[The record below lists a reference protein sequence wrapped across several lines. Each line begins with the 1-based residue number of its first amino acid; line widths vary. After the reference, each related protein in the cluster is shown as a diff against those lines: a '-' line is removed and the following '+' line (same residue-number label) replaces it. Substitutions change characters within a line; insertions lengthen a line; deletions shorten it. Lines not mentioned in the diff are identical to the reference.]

1 MRALLSSRRF
11 QAVAS
16 IVLALGLFAFFLSR
30 VPLGDIARQ
39 ITAASPAWL
48 AATVLISLSTF
59 VLRAVRWVWIL
70 RPLARVPFFPAF
82 RATAIGFAAN
92 TVLPARA
99 GEILRP
105 AILAR
110 ERALPFP
117 ALLASIVFERILD
130 AMSQLFFLGLAL
142 ATGPSGGAM
151 GSFASGRIRWVVAA
165 IAAAAIGVALF
176 AVLWRAATERF
187 LERLFRPLPERF
199 RDVARRIAHT
209 FLDGFASLKT
219 PRLALAVGAS
229 SLFMWFVINV
239 QIYCTIRA
247 FGLDL
252 PLSAAYV
259 VTTAAV
265 LGLAVPTPGGVGGYH
280 AAVQFALTNIFL
292 VPLAAATGVALLAHA
307 ISFVPISLIG
317 FVLFAASPSRKK
329 GLKELQGETVNGRRE
344 TGDGS

>member
-11 QAVAS
+11 QAAAS
-16 IVLALGLFAFFLSR
+16 IVLAVGLLAFFLSR

-39 ITAASPAWL
+39 IAAASPAWL
-48 AATVLISLSTF
+48 GATLLISLSTF
-59 VLRAVRWVWIL
+59 VLRSVRWVWIL
-70 RPLARVPFFPAF
+70 RPIARVPFFSSF

-142 ATGPSGGAM
+142 ATGPSDGAL
-151 GSFASGRIRWVVAA
+151 GTFASGRIRWVVAA
-165 IAAAAIGVALF
+165 IAAIAIGVALF

-187 LERLFRPLPERF
+187 LETLFRILPGRF

-219 PRLALAVGAS
+219 PRLALLVVSS
-229 SLFMWFVINV
+229 SLFMWLVINV
-239 QIYCTIRA
+239 QIYCAMHA
-247 FGLDL
+247 FGLQL
-252 PLSAAYV
+252 PLSAAFV
-259 VTTAAV
+259 VTSAAV

-280 AAVQFALTNIFL
+280 AAVQFALTNIFG

-317 FVLFAASPSRKK
+317 FVLFAASPLRKQ
-329 GLKELQGETVNGRRE
+329 GLKQLQGEPV
-344 TGDGS
+344 DGKR

>member
-1 MRALLSSRRF
+1 MKALLSSRRF
-11 QAVAS
+11 QAAAS

-30 VPLGDIARQ
+30 VPLADIARQ
-39 ITAASPAWL
+39 IAGASPAWL

-59 VLRAVRWVWIL
+59 VMRSIRWVWIL
-70 RPLARVPFFPAF
+70 RPVGRVPLFPAF

-99 GEILRP
+99 GEIIRP

-110 ERALPFP
+110 ERDLPFP

-142 ATGPSGGAM
+142 ASPSAASM

-165 IAAAAIGVALF
+165 IAVVAIGVALF

-187 LERLFRPLPERF
+187 LERLIRLLPGKF
-199 RDVARRIAHT
+199 QDVARRIAHT
-209 FLDGFASLKT
+209 FLDGFASLKS
-219 PRLALAVGAS
+219 PRLALLVGGS
-229 SLFMWFVINV
+229 SLAMWFVINV
-239 QIYCTIRA
+239 QIYCAMRA

-252 PLSAAYV
+252 PLSAAFV

-265 LGLAVPTPGGVGGYH
+265 MGLAVPTPGGVGGYH
-280 AAVQFALTNIFL
+280 AAVQFALTNFFR

-307 ISFVPISLIG
+307 ISFAPITLLG
-317 FVLFAASPSRKK
+317 FTFFAMSPM
-329 GLKELQGETVNGRRE
+329 RRE
-344 TGDGS
+344 GLEKLSAERQPGANPG